1 MAVLLRLEKVEEV
14 VVKVKGFVSTG
25 SGEDRL
31 VGDVCKLLIGLGHA
45 RSAEGLVELVSR
57 LDREINIRSH
67 QIADATG
74 DIDDL
79 EIVIDR
85 LAEEL
90 KGKVDRIDFLERELG
105 RRGELELKLGRVLG

>member
-1 MAVLLRLEKVEEV
+1 MAVFVAEKVEEV
-14 VVKVKGFVSTG
+14 VVKVKGFVNTG

-31 VGDVCKLLIGLGHA
+31 VGDVYQLLVELGKVDEA
-45 RSAEGLVELVSR
+45 DGLVELVSR
-57 LDREINIRSH
+57 LDMEINIRSH
-67 QIADATG
+67 QIDDATG

-90 KGKVDRIDFLERELG
+90 KGKVDRIDFLENELVKV
-105 RRGELELKLGRVLG
+105 RSELERRVLG

>member
-1 MAVLLRLEKVEEV
+1 MELGKV
-14 VVKVKGFVSTG
+14 
-25 SGEDRL
+25 
-31 VGDVCKLLIGLGHA
+31 
-45 RSAEGLVELVSR
+45 AEADGLVELVGR

-67 QIADATG
+67 QIADASG

-90 KGKVDRIDFLERELG
+90 KGKVDRIDFLERELVEV
-105 RRGELELKLGRVLG
+105 RGELGGEDEL

>member
-1 MAVLLRLEKVEEV
+1 M
-14 VVKVKGFVSTG
+14 KVKSFGNTG

-31 VGDVCKLLIGLGHA
+31 ISGVCKLLIGLGHD

-90 KGKVDRIDFLERELG
+90 KGKVDRIDFLENELVEV
-105 RRGELELKLGRVLG
+105 RGELELKLGRVLG

>member
-1 MAVLLRLEKVEEV
+1 MWWLEKVEEV
-14 VVKVKGFVSTG
+14 VVGMKRLVSTG
-25 SGEDRL
+25 SGEDVLIKDIYQLL
-31 VGDVCKLLIGLGHA
+31 VELGKV
-45 RSAEGLVELVSR
+45 AEADGLVELVGR

-67 QIADATG
+67 QIADASG

-90 KGKVDRIDFLERELG
+90 KGKVDRIDFLERELVEV
-105 RRGELELKLGRVLG
+105 RGELGGEDEL

>member
-1 MAVLLRLEKVEEV
+1 MKRL
-14 VVKVKGFVSTG
+14 VSTG
-25 SGEDRL
+25 SGEDVLIKDIYQLL
-31 VGDVCKLLIGLGHA
+31 VELGKVSEA
-45 RSAEGLVELVSR
+45 DGLVELVGR

-67 QIADATG
+67 QIADASG

-90 KGKVDRIDFLERELG
+90 KGKVDRIDFLERELVEV
-105 RRGELELKLGRVLG
+105 RGELGGEDEL